1 MIIDIHAHPV
11 LYDVINPDD
20 ETLNFRKQ
28 QFGVYKSGRVPL
40 DFAIRLMDDAGIDKT
55 VILGEDYSSE
65 GCRALVSNSEIRAV
79 VNAAPNRF
87 IGFAGADP
95 RRADAPETLEKAF
108 SELGLSGLYL
118 NLSRL
123 HIYPDDP
130 RLEPLMKLCRDMD
143 RPVIFNGGYS
153 WIPDSPAKYSE
164 PVRFE
169 DIACSFPELKICLA
183 HLGWPWHMETIMM
196 LMKYPNVYTDT
207 SLIYMGTSTQYY
219 EQIFCR
225 EMDIN
230 WLQNS
235 FADKVMFGSDL
246 PRWRQVRS
254 MEGLKKLPVRQDVLE
269 KILGQNAEEF
279 LGWRQRDER

>member
-11 LYDVINPDD
+11 LYDIINPED

-28 QFGVYKSGRVPL
+28 QFGVFRSGRVPL
-40 DFAIRLMDDAGIDKT
+40 DFALRLMDDAGIDRT

-65 GCRALVSNSEIRAV
+65 GCRPLVSNDEIRKILD
-79 VNAAPNRF
+79 AAPRRF

-95 RRADAPETLEKAF
+95 RREDAAEELERAF
-108 SELGLSGLYL
+108 SELKLEGLYL

-123 HIYPDDP
+123 HIYPDDA
-130 RLEPLMKLCRDMD
+130 RLIRLAELCQKFS
-143 RPVIFNGGYS
+143 RPVIFNAGCS

-169 DIACSFPELKICLA
+169 DIACGFPDVKICLA
-183 HLGWPWHMETIMM
+183 HLGWPWHMETFMM

-207 SLIYMGTSTQYY
+207 SLIYMGTSKQYY

-225 EMDIN
+225 DLDVN
-230 WLQNS
+230 WLQNC

-246 PRWRQVRS
+246 PRWRQVRA
-254 MEGLKKLPVRQDVLE
+254 MDGLKALPVRKDVLDR
-269 KILGQNAEEF
+269 ILGQNAEEF

>member
-20 ETLNFRKQ
+20 EILSFRKQ
-28 QFGVYKSGRVPL
+28 QFGVFKSGRVPL
-40 DFAIRLMDDAGIDKT
+40 DFALRLMDNAGIDRT
-55 VILGEDYSSE
+55 VIMGADYSADSP
-65 GCRALVSNSEIRAV
+65 RPLVSNEEIRKIV
-79 VNAAPNRF
+79 DAAPDRF
-87 IGFAGADP
+87 TGFASADP
-95 RRADAPETLEKAF
+95 RKADASETLEKAF
-108 SELGLSGLYL
+108 TELSLSGLYL

-123 HIYPDDP
+123 HMFPDDP
-130 RLEPLMKLCRDMD
+130 RLEPLMKLCQDMD
-143 RPVIFNGGYS
+143 RPVMFNGGYS
-153 WIPDSPAKYSE
+153 WTPDSPAKYSE

-169 DIACSFPELKICLA
+169 DIACSFPRLRICLA

-207 SLIYMGTSTQYY
+207 SLIYMGTPARYY

-225 EMDIN
+225 EMDID

-246 PRWRQVRS
+246 PRWRQVRA
-254 MEGLKKLPVRQDVLE
+254 MEGLKELPVRKDVLDR
-269 KILGQNAEEF
+269 ILGSNAEVF
-279 LGWRQRDER
+279 LGWRKKDER